1 MRILK
6 FLCTFIGA
14 LVLVFF
20 IVFGFNLD
28 ALVTLTENSDD
39 LQEGQQWVPLSSSL
53 KGLTEY
59 IGANPQHVSLVSQ
72 SAINPDTTIRYGAD
86 KPRTMGTL
94 SNFFLITTY
103 ARLVENDDLNPDE
116 LIPIDETDRYQLPYI
131 DFSNH
136 EDAKSA
142 MRSSNSLTGKDQIPL
157 KDLIQTAVIFNDLA
171 IADFL
176 YYKFGRESINR
187 TYELLSVKQT
197 DKPLPFSGLYITI
210 NPVVQHTTF
219 PSHFERLQQLSKQE
233 FRETVLA
240 NARKYLHDEAF
251 RKKVTERFDA
261 AQGLSMQFK

>member
-1 MRILK
+1 
-6 FLCTFIGA
+6 
-14 LVLVFF
+14 
-20 IVFGFNLD
+20 
-28 ALVTLTENSDD
+28 
-39 LQEGQQWVPLSSSL
+39 
-53 KGLTEY
+53 
-59 IGANPQHVSLVSQ
+59 
-72 SAINPDTTIRYGAD
+72 
-86 KPRTMGTL
+86 
-94 SNFFLITTY
+94 FLITTY

-176 YYKFGRESINR
+176 YYKLGCESINQ
-187 TYELLSVKQT
+187 TYELLSVEQT

-210 NPVVQHTTF
+210 NPMVQDTTF

-261 AQGLSMQFK
+261 AQGLSMQFKERRDALSLFPKSTAGELSRLMIKLGQNE